1 MIGFFPKSGF
11 FRVIMDETEKRTKA
25 WIGDAVLALFAREW
39 ILRQTDIAPGERIAV
54 FTGMTSNRFLACMGE
69 PTLMEAKIGVVYEK
83 EGLEK
88 AFSYIE
94 ETFLPVFRK
103 QRQNLLK
110 SAGSYRDRKGKM

>member
-1 MIGFFPKSGF
+1 
-11 FRVIMDETEKRTKA
+11 
-25 WIGDAVLALFAREW
+25 
-39 ILRQTDIAPGERIAV
+39 
-54 FTGMTSNRFLACMGE
+54 MGE
-69 PTLMEAKIGVVYEK
+69 PTLMEATIGVVYEK

-110 SAGSYRDRKGKM
+110 SPGNYRGRKGKA